1 MPSTGYRP
9 FEKLAFLKEH
19 LSAKTRKQ
27 KHDRRPVVP
36 APDDEVCFFEAMA
49 DVREIAEFRKLPYR
63 SPRNAISSRKSRD
76 SAPLK
81 ILEDIVFGRT
91 PITLS
96 DTAEYVEWL
105 NPGLT
110 RETLEQLHGGSISVQ
125 DYIDLHGY
133 RLEEARDEVEAFLR
147 TSIRKGLRC
156 VKIIHGR
163 GLRSARGPVLK
174 QALCKWLERDFRKYV
189 SAYVTA
195 RACDGGLG
203 AVYVLLKKTT

>member
-19 LSAKTRKQ
+19 LSANPGK
-27 KHDRRPVVP
+27 RRHNTEEVVP
-36 APDDEVCFFEAMA
+36 ESDEETCFLEAMA
-49 DVREIAEFRKLPYR
+49 DVKEISEFRELPYR
-63 SPRNAISSRKSRD
+63 SPRKAIPSRKSRD
-76 SAPLK
+76 TNPLK
-81 ILEDIVFGRT
+81 ILEDIVFGRA
-91 PITLS
+91 PINLS
-96 DTAEYVEWL
+96 DTSEYVEWL

-110 RETLEQLHGGSISVQ
+110 KDTLERLHGGSVSVQ

-133 RLEEARDEVEAFLR
+133 RLEEAREEVEVFLR
-147 TSIRKGLRC
+147 DSLRKGLRC

-174 QALCKWLERDFRKYV
+174 RAVCKWLERDFRRYV

-203 AVYVLLKKTT
+203 AVYVLLKM